1 MRNIVF
7 RFARFLGKTTSSW
20 RGFPIVFILMVF
32 VVLPLL
38 VIGISVCFEKKTT
51 GFTALGSFLLLL
63 VVGCSL
69 YFYTWWKFRNGNE
82 KFREY
87 IERRQRHATA
97 LESLADDLDYLK
109 VDMEWSKN
117 EIGRIKDYAGLVPRF
132 KGMEEGPR
140 PVVTVVPPEDEEIE
154 DLELNRNAEDDRVS
168 LYESCQS
175 RPWRDVFFA
184 AAGSIKSGL
193 GSTTQPQ

>member
-1 MRNIVF
+1 
-7 RFARFLGKTTSSW
+7 
-20 RGFPIVFILMVF
+20 
-32 VVLPLL
+32 
-38 VIGISVCFEKKTT
+38 
-51 GFTALGSFLLLL
+51 LGSFLLLL
-63 VVGCSL
+63 VVGCIL
-69 YFYTWWKFRNGNE
+69 YVYTWWKFRDGNE

-87 IERRQRHATA
+87 IERQQRHAAA

-132 KGMEEGPR
+132 MGMEEGR
-140 PVVTVVPPEDEEIE
+140 PVVTVVSPEDEEME
-154 DLELNRNAEDDRVS
+154 DLELARNAEDDRVF

-175 RPWRDVFFA
+175 RPWRNVFFA

-193 GSTTQPQ
+193 GLTTQPQ

>member
-7 RFARFLGKTTSSW
+7 RFARFLGKTASSW

-32 VVLPLL
+32 LVLPLL
-38 VIGISVCFEKKTT
+38 LLGIYACFEKKTT

-63 VVGCSL
+63 VVGCIL
-69 YFYTWWKFRNGNE
+69 YVYIWWKFRDGNE

-87 IERRQRHATA
+87 IERRQRHAAA

-117 EIGRIKDYAGLVPRF
+117 EIGRIKDNAGLVPRF
-132 KGMEEGPR
+132 MGMEEGR
-140 PVVTVVPPEDEEIE
+140 PVVTVVSPEDEEME
-154 DLELNRNAEDDRVS
+154 DLELARNAEDDRVS

-184 AAGSIKSGL
+184 AAGSIKSQL
-193 GSTTQPQ
+193 GSTNQPQ